1 MSSSLLMPLRLASYA
16 ITLWA
21 KPTPRL
27 RSTVESVRSRCQ
39 REIGSLLARCWNSAL
54 AIPRLPSEFSKS
66 IGLTLCG
73 MVDEPISPAMV
84 RCLK

>member
-1 MSSSLLMPLRLASYA
+1 M
-16 ITLWA
+16 TLWA
-21 KPTPRL
+21 MPTPRL

-54 AIPRLPSEFSKS
+54 AMPRLPSEFSKS

-73 MVDEPISPAMV
+73 MVEEPISPATV
-84 RCLK
+84 FCLK